1 MGRPINDF
9 HKQRLCN
16 LLADHGGNVAI
27 GNARAH
33 EDLNLTPTVIVNPA
47 KDSAVMRDEIF
58 GPILPVYS
66 YQSIDEVIKFIQE
79 GEKPLAMYYFGT
91 GGSLNYK
98 RLERET
104 SAGMY
109 VSNEALF

>member
-1 MGRPINDF
+1 
-9 HKQRLCN
+9 
-16 LLADHGGNVAI
+16 
-27 GNARAH
+27 
-33 EDLNLTPTVIVNPA
+33 
-47 KDSAVMRDEIF
+47 
-58 GPILPVYS
+58 
-66 YQSIDEVIKFIQE
+66 
-79 GEKPLAMYYFGT
+79 MYYFGT